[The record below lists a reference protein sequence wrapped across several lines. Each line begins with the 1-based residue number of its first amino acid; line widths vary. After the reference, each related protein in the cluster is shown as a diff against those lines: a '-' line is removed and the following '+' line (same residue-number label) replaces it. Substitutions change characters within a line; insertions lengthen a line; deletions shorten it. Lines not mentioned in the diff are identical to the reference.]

1 MSLDSIYLT
10 GSSEKNREVED
21 FYPTPPYA
29 TLKLLEK
36 ETFSGS
42 IYEPACGDGAIS
54 KILKDAYP
62 NQKIYS
68 TDLVDRGYGEKTDID
83 FLTYDFKNFKPI
95 NIITNPPYKLAQEFI
110 EKSLELANSK
120 VVMLLK
126 LNFLEGQKRYNLFK
140 STPLRSVYIF
150 SKRLSFD
157 KGNEKGKGN
166 GLLAYAWYVW
176 EQGYDNVPMI
186 DWLL

>member
-10 GSSEKNREVED
+10 GSSEKSREVQD

-36 ETFSGS
+36 EIFLGT

-54 KILKDAYP
+54 KILKDNYP
-62 NQKIYS
+62 NQKIFS
-68 TDLVDRGYGEKTDID
+68 TDLIDRGYGENTNLD
-83 FLTYDFKNFKPI
+83 FLTYDFTDFETD
-95 NIITNPPYKLAQEFI
+95 NIITNPPYKYAQEFI
-110 EKSLELANSK
+110 EKSLELVDSK
-120 VVMLLK
+120 VAMLLK
-126 LNFLEGQKRYNLFK
+126 LNFLEGQKRHQLFK
-140 STPLRSVYIF
+140 STPLKNVYVF

-157 KGNEKGKGN
+157 KGDEKGKGN

-176 EQGYDNVPMI
+176 EQGYEGKPMI
-186 DWLL
+186 DWIL